1 MNNTAENTRQY
12 PRFSTALKG
21 IYFIEEKRGKGENCT
36 IINISVNG
44 AGLKLYARETIIVN
58 SKIFLEIFLPDGKE
72 TINVEGVTRWVNPG
86 SKDCV
91 CGLMLTNK
99 LNEAQMAML
108 KG

>member
-12 PRFSTALKG
+12 PRFPTALKG
-21 IYFIEEKRGKGENCT
+21 IYFIKEKRGKGENCT

-58 SKIFLEIFLPDGKE
+58 SKILLEIHLPDGKE
-72 TINVEGVTRWVNPG
+72 TVNVEGVTRWVNPG

-99 LNEAQMAML
+99 LNEAQMAL
-108 KG
+108 LRA